1 MKEYIEERVRE
12 IAAYILATGATVR
25 GCARRFG
32 VSKTTVHKDMRERL
46 PQLSA
51 ALADSV
57 AAVLDVNKADRH
69 RRGGDATRRKYLRR
83 RAQSRAGSGR
93 RAFPARRTSPRA

>member
-1 MKEYIEERVRE
+1 MKEYIETRVRE
-12 IAAYILATGATVR
+12 IAAYVLATGATVR

-46 PQLSA
+46 PQVDA
-51 ALADSV
+51 ALANSV

-69 RRGGDATRRKYLRR
+69 LRGGDATRRKYLRR
-83 RAQSRAGSGR
+83 RAQARAGGSAER
-93 RAFPARRTSPRA
+93 I

>member
-1 MKEYIEERVRE
+1 MKEYIEARARE
-12 IAAYILATGATVR
+12 IAAYVLATGATVR
-25 GCARRFG
+25 GCAQRFG

-46 PQLSA
+46 PQVDA

-69 RRGGDATRRKYLRR
+69 LRGGDATRRKYMRR
-83 RAQSRAGSGR
+83 RAQ
-93 RAFPARRTSPRA
+93 ARTGGTTERM